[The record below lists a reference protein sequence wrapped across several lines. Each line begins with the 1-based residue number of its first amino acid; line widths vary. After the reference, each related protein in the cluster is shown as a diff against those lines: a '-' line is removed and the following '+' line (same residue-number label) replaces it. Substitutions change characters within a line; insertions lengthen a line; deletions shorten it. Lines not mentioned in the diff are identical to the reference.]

1 MIGKQMTWLS
11 KIIVRSS
18 KKYWEFYY
26 KQKLKYFSD
35 Q

>member
-26 KQKLKYFSD
+26 KQKF
-35 Q
+35 